1 MASAGASEM
10 IFFIATMVI
19 AASVVGVLGGQTLH
33 VTQSMSQSSKGL
45 SSMIQSDFEIIND
58 PSNIPYHNG
67 YVFYGKNTGT
77 NSFFFTNGS
86 ISTVINGTLLS
97 GDLVTYVSPS
107 NSSQLLPGQVGEIVA
122 NITLSAGYYSIVV
135 TLNNGLSKT
144 MEFQVG

>member
-1 MASAGASEM
+1 MASAAASEM

-45 SSMIQSDFEIIND
+45 SSMIQSNFEIIND

-67 YVFYGKNTGT
+67 YVFYVKNTGT
-77 NSFFFTNGS
+77 NSFFFTNAS

-97 GDLVTYVSPS
+97 GQYVSYASPG
-107 NSSQLLPGQVGEIVA
+107 NSSQLLPGQVGDIVA
-122 NITLSAGYYSIVV
+122 NITLAPGYYSIVV
-135 TLNNGLSKT
+135 TLNNGLSKSL
-144 MEFQVG
+144 EFQVG

>member
-1 MASAGASEM
+1 MASTAASEM

-33 VTQSMSQSSKGL
+33 VTQSMSQSSQGL

-67 YVFYGKNTGT
+67 YVFYVKNTGT

-97 GDLVTYVSPS
+97 GDLVTYISPN
-107 NSSQLLPGQVGEIVA
+107 NSGQLLPGQVGEIVA